1 MRAGL
6 RLVVVTMLTVTIDM
20 ASAGLEAQEPA
31 VGMAAFTGIWSYNS
45 DLSDEVSV
53 LGVSS
58 AVDASL
64 RGPQDNSDSCIA
76 DNSKIAELLR
86 AIEREVETS
95 RTLIIGQSEE
105 ALVFADDH
113 GRLRP
118 LIGVVPV
125 APYDIADRAIET
137 AARWDGSRIV
147 RELSFGDGIWVV
159 NVYTLIEHG
168 QRLAIETRLET
179 PLRDSV
185 IRRVYQLRSY

>member
-1 MRAGL
+1 M
-6 RLVVVTMLTVTIDM
+6 MLTVTIDV
-20 ASAGLEAQEPA
+20 AGAGLEAEEPA
-31 VGMAAFTGIWSYNS
+31 VGMSAFTGIWSYNS
-45 DLSDEVSV
+45 DLSDEVSI

-58 AVDASL
+58 AVGASL
-64 RGPQDNSDSCIA
+64 RGPHDNYDSHVA
-76 DNSKIAELLR
+76 DSSKIAALLK

-95 RTLIIGQSEE
+95 RTLIIGQSED

-118 LIGVVPV
+118 LIGVWTV
-125 APYDIADRAIET
+125 APEISDRTIET

-147 RELSFGDGIWVV
+147 RELSFGDGIRVV
-159 NVYTLIEHG
+159 NVYRLIEHG
-168 QRLAIETRLET
+168 QRLEIETRLET